1 MMQRLGE
8 LYPATPVPLDHR
20 SLYELLFDWS
30 MAFRTSGRR
39 NTIFQTSSFF
49 SISTAVIS
57 SLRNFSS

>member
-30 MAFRTSGRR
+30 MAFQTSEGC
-39 NTIFQTSSFF
+39 NTIIQILSFF
-49 SISTAVIS
+49 SISTAIIS
-57 SLRNFSS
+57 PFLNVS